1 MEKEI
6 DKVKTQ
12 KTKDT
17 KTEIMVGGVK
27 FIQRKFT
34 ANSSSI

>member
-27 FIQRKFT
+27 FNEKIT